1 MCLKQTTV
9 LTFKHVLEIAIVLTC
24 VSAHRLLCDN
34 VII

>member
-9 LTFKHVLEIAIVLTC
+9 LTFKHEKIAIVLTR